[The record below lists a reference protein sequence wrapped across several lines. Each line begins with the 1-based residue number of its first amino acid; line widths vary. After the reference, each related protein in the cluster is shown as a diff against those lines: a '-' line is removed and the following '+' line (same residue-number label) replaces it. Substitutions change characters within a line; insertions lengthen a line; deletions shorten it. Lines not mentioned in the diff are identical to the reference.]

1 MKSRGFTLIEVLLAL
16 VIIAIAF
23 TALIKATGT
32 DIAGTRK
39 IRDRTIAHLTAM
51 QGVQMIQLGLVN
63 PTSTEEITELTTL
76 LGERWYWRV
85 QQKPTDI
92 KTMRQLSIRTSQ
104 NVAGP
109 FGNALCAFRHTHE

>member
-1 MKSRGFTLIEVLLAL
+1 MKIRGFTLIEVLLAL

-23 TALIKATGT
+23 TALIKATGSNIT
-32 DIAGTRK
+32 GTRR
-39 IRDRTIAHLTAM
+39 IRDKTIAHITAM

-63 PTSTEEITELTTL
+63 PTSTEEITEVTTL

-92 KTMRQLSIRTSQ
+92 KTMRQLNIRTSQ
-104 NVAGP
+104 NITGP
-109 FGNALCAFRHTHE
+109 YGNALCAFRHSHE